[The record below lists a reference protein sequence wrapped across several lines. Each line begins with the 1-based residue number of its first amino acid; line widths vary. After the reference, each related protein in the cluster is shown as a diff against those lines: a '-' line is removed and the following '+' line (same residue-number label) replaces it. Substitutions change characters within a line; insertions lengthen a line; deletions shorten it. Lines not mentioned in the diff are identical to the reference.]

1 MDTTHIHYFP
11 HKHHKKLCLNYH
23 LNPLSTL
30 CPELGFFLGL
40 DGKINNAF
48 YAHEHIWFKFKK
60 KKNKAQL
67 IQILN
72 MHSNK
77 FLHEFKILRDS
88 SVKMRIINAEGTFG
102 R

>member
-1 MDTTHIHYFP
+1 MSIYG
-11 HKHHKKLCLNYH
+11 LN
-23 LNPLSTL
+23 
-30 CPELGFFLGL
+30 
-40 DGKINNAF
+40 
-48 YAHEHIWFKFKK
+48 FKK
-60 KKNKAQL
+60 KKKKAQL